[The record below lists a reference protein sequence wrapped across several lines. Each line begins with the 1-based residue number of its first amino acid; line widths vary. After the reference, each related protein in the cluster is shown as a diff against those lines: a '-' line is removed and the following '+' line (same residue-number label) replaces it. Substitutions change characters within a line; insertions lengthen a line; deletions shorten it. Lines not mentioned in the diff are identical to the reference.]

1 MYIRNKLNPI
11 IIEYALLSADPG
23 SEVEE
28 LWYEW
33 EYFLFVYLSMRD
45 RHSHCTWWKNIWVN
59 VFSIEYVWSINA

>member
-28 LWYEW
+28 LWYE
-33 EYFLFVYLSMRD
+33 
-45 RHSHCTWWKNIWVN
+45 
-59 VFSIEYVWSINA
+59 